1 MHVHACI
8 CLQMQ
13 CTAYKA
19 NLNSSRNFKMVK
31 PLTET
36 NLFKSVPLGAHSLPH
51 RLVFAPSTRMR
62 ASDQHV
68 PSDLMLEQ
76 YSQRSKNNG
85 GLIITEATFVSEQGG
100 LYDHVPGIW
109 SQEQVEGWKKI
120 TDRVHE
126 NGSKMCIQLWSLGRV
141 GKPSLLKKRGK
152 PYLAPSAIYPDEDL
166 KKEAEDCDNLLRPF
180 SLEEIEIHKQEYV
193 QAAKNA
199 IAAGFDYVEIHSAH
213 GYTLDQFLQSVSNH
227 RTDKYGG
234 SIENRARLVLE
245 IVDLLIPIVGASKL
259 AIRLSPYAKFQA
271 MSGSEGTP
279 HPIVQMG
286 YVLSELEK
294 RASDGNR
301 LAYVSLVE
309 PRVSGILD
317 VPEEYLKQRMNSNDF
332 AYQIWKGNII
342 RAGQYLTDGEDG
354 YPRIQKDVDSNDR
367 TLIAASRYY
376 TSNPDLVHRL
386 KAGLKLT
393 PYDRQN
399 FYAQHNYHYGTFKEF
414 GQKDDV
420 TLESAEG
427 QRMPVALA

>member
-1 MHVHACI
+1 
-8 CLQMQ
+8 
-13 CTAYKA
+13 
-19 NLNSSRNFKMVK
+19 MVK
-31 PLTET
+31 PLNET
-36 NLFKSVPLGAHSLPH
+36 NLFKPIQLGAHNLQN
-51 RLVFAPSTRMR
+51 RMVFAPSTRMR

-126 NGSKMCIQLWSLGRV
+126 NGSKICIQLWSLGRV
-141 GKPSLLKKRGK
+141 GKPSLLKKKGK
-152 PYLAPSAIYPDEDL
+152 PYLAASAIYPDEEL
-166 KKEAEDCDNLLRPF
+166 KKEAEECDNLLRAF
-180 SLEEIEIHKQEYV
+180 TLEEIETHKQEYV

-199 IAAGFDYVEIHSAH
+199 VAAGFDYVEIHSAH

-259 AIRLSPYAKFQA
+259 GIRLSPYATFQGMA
-271 MSGSEGTP
+271 GAEGDP

-294 RASDGNR
+294 RAADGNR
-301 LAYVSLVE
+301 MAYVSLVE
-309 PRVSGILD
+309 PRVSGIFD
-317 VPEEYLKQRMNSNDF
+317 VSEEALKLNMSSNDF
-332 AYQIWKGNII
+332 VYQIWKGNII
-342 RAGQYLTDGEDG
+342 RAGQYLTDGEHG
-354 YPRIQKDVDSNDR
+354 YPHIQKDVESNNR

-386 KAGLKLT
+386 KNGLKLT
-393 PYDRQN
+393 LYDRDN
-399 FYAQHNYHYGTFKEF
+399 FYAHHNYHYGTFKSY
-414 GQKDDV
+414 GVADDV
-420 TLESAEG
+420 TLESSEG